1 MTQDIGGRS
10 QSRSGQAASSDSPST
25 TDVARE
31 ETVGVGRTAVDT
43 GEQVA
48 QTAAQQ
54 AKQVASE
61 TGRQAR
67 DLLNEG
73 LEQVRNQAGEGQKKA
88 AAGLHTVADQLHEM
102 AESSSSSGVASDLTR
117 QAAQR
122 AHDAASWLEA
132 REPAEL
138 LDEVRN
144 FARRRPGLFLAG
156 SALAGIL
163 VGRLTKGAVTAD
175 RGGSGPDGST
185 GQAGRHA
192 QLVSE
197 PVSYPATT
205 APTVTPQPPSGP
217 AIPPTGAAVPPG
229 APGFAYDQ
237 QPTGEPLT
245 PPGAPGQPSQGS
257 VRP

>member
-10 QSRSGQAASSDSPST
+10 QSRSGQATSSDSPST